1 MIKLLI
7 KRFIPNYLQ
16 TQDRVVRERYS
27 VLGGALGIVCNTF
40 LFALKLIIG
49 TLMGS
54 LAITSDAFNNLSD
67 MGSSLVAII
76 GAKMSN
82 RRPDKEHPF
91 GHGRIEYVSALI
103 VSFLIMMVGLE
114 LLRGAFDKILH
125 PELTQFHLGLTV
137 ILVLSVLVKVWMFL
151 YNRYI
156 GRTIQSG
163 VMLAAASDSLNDVA
177 ATSAVIV
184 STVIGQLFRWPIDG
198 YISFAVAL
206 LVMYTGFG
214 IAKDTVTLLLGK
226 APDPQMVREIEDMV
240 LSYDGIVGVH
250 DLIVHDYGPGRTI
263 ATVHAEVPDD
273 ADVVKIHE
281 IIDRAEQEIFQ
292 ALNIHMVI
300 HMDPITVNN
309 QRTDALKAMVTG
321 ILSAIDPALSIH
333 DFRIT
338 DGENRINLI
347 FDMVVPYGYTP
358 KQQEALVENLKEQ
371 IARRDPRCCCVI
383 QVDQAFL

>member
-7 KRFIPNYLQ
+7 RRFVPDYEN
-16 TQDRVVRERYS
+16 TGDRRVREHYS
-27 VLGGALGIVCNTF
+27 VLGGVLGIICNTF

-67 MGSSLVAII
+67 MGSSLVTII

-103 VSFLIMMVGLE
+103 VSFIIMLVGFE
-114 LLRGAFDKILH
+114 LLRGSFDKILH
-125 PELTQFHLGLTV
+125 PELTQFRLGLTV
-137 ILVLSVLVKVWMFL
+137 ILMLSVLVKVWMFL

-156 GRTIQSG
+156 GRKIQSG
-163 VMLAAASDSLNDVA
+163 VMLAASSDSLNDVI
-177 ATSAVIV
+177 ATSAVIL
-184 STVIGQLFRWPIDG
+184 STIIGQLFHWPVDG

-206 LVMYTGFG
+206 LVLYTGFG

-226 APDPQMVREIEDMV
+226 APDPELTKKIEDMV
-240 LSYDGIVGVH
+240 LSYDGIVGAH
-250 DLIVHDYGPGRTI
+250 DLIIHDYGPGRTI

-273 ADVVKIHE
+273 VDVVKIHE
-281 IIDRAEQEIFQ
+281 VIDRAEQEIFQ

-300 HMDPITVNN
+300 HMDPISVNN
-309 QRTDALKAMVTG
+309 QHVDELKAMVLDVIKGLDEDLT
-321 ILSAIDPALSIH
+321 IH

-347 FDMVVPYGYTP
+347 FDMVVPYQYTAGQ
-358 KQQEALVENLKEQ
+358 QQELVARLKEFIHQ
-371 IARRDPRCCCVI
+371 RDERCCCVI
-383 QVDQAFL
+383 QIDQAYL